1 MQKMNFRESTE
12 AECRGKTSGN
22 VDPLTQRTQL
32 ELDVIAGIADALAR
46 YTGTITVLPSCK
58 MSDDTQREFGKSNYP
73 AKPVEKAEVK
83 CKMCA
88 EPAFYGRLMLCRHHY
103 NTMTRLSRPEKR
115 KAESKY

>member
-1 MQKMNFRESTE
+1 MNFRESTE

-22 VDPLTQRTQL
+22 VDPRTQRTQL

-46 YTGTITVLPSCK
+46 YKGPITVLPPCK

-73 AKPVEKAEVK
+73 QQSMVKIEVL
-83 CKMCA
+83 CKLCSA
-88 EPAFYGRLMLCRHHY
+88 TAFYSREKLCKSCY
-103 NTMTRLSRPEKR
+103 NKTRVRKSAEEKR

>member
-46 YTGTITVLPSCK
+46 YTGTITVLPPCK
-58 MSDDTQREFGKSNYP
+58 MSDDPQQ
-73 AKPVEKAEVK
+73 PVEKTK
-83 CKMCA
+83 LICKMCD

>member
-1 MQKMNFRESTE
+1 MRINFREATE
-12 AECRGKTSGN
+12 VECRSKDGGN
-22 VDPLTQRTQL
+22 IGPLSTRTQL
-32 ELDVIAGIADALAR
+32 ELEVLAGLPDALAR
-46 YTGTITVLPSCK
+46 YKGTITVLPSCK